1 MDSYDTANGMSYCN
15 FIRVVKRKDN
25 LLLRY
30 RERYE
35 LLQHVLLHGLQRR
48 AAGYDTA
55 NGMSY
60 CNSGASEAPNLKGSG
75 DAFSK
80 IHLKIADLADFGHGH
95 CFKNARK
102 MPENPAIPRLER
114 VRKRF
119 GYILDKTKS
128 LRCLYYKAFQ
138 YFCQSFRYFCQ

>member
-1 MDSYDTANGMSYCN
+1 MCSLVYLA
-15 FIRVVKRKDN
+15 
-25 LLLRY
+25 LELRY

-35 LLQHVLLHGLQRR
+35 LLQRDTIDSSSIQCNR
-48 AAGYDTA
+48 YDTA

-102 MPENPAIPRLER
+102 MPANPVFSRLER
-114 VRKRF
+114 VHKRF
-119 GYILDKTKS
+119 RTSQKRENTF
-128 LRCLYYKAFQ
+128 RCLYYKAFWRS
-138 YFCQSFRYFCQ
+138 CQSFRYFCQ

>member
-1 MDSYDTANGMSYCN
+1 MSYCNSRALRVLQRPSPSYDTANGMSYCN
-15 FIRVVKRKDN
+15 YHLAVCSDLVHR
-25 LLLRY
+25 
-30 RERYE
+30 
-35 LLQHVLLHGLQRR
+35 
-48 AAGYDTA
+48 YDTA